1 MITAKEARKLFK
13 ESCQIDPDL
22 YQKELDK
29 IDKEIRDATLAG
41 NGNISHNVDVGI
53 CNKIFIDELVRELS
67 DLGFDV
73 DIYRNRSENF
83 AKLVI
88 RW

>member
-13 ESCQIDPDL
+13 ESHQIDSDL

-29 IDKEIRDATLAG
+29 IDKEIRASTIAG
-41 NGNISHNVDVGI
+41 NGNISHDLDVNI
-53 CNKIFIDELVRELS
+53 YNKTFIDKLVTELLN
-67 DLGFDV
+67 LGFDV
-73 DIYRNRSENF
+73 DIYRNRSEDF

>member
-1 MITAKEARKLFK
+1 MITAKEARELFK
-13 ESCQIDPDL
+13 ESCQINSDL
-22 YQKELDK
+22 YQEELDK
-29 IDKEIRDATLAG
+29 IDKEIRASTLAG
-41 NGNISHNVDVGI
+41 NVNISHDLDVGI
-53 CNKIFIDELVRELS
+53 YSKIFIDELVRELLN
-67 DLGFDV
+67 LGFDV